1 MLLTQVL
8 VVEVMCSVQTGRS
21 EEGPPRSYF
30 KAPLDPLEGCFL
42 VKKSVTAPCGS
53 DIIDIKH
60 FKLKVQYAG

>member
-1 MLLTQVL
+1 MY
-8 VVEVMCSVQTGRS
+8 SVQTGRS

-53 DIIDIKH
+53 DIINIKH